1 MSKAVR
7 AAVFAVVVLAGCSG
21 GGGKQ
26 AVAPTTTTVA
36 PTTTAAMPTTQSQEA
51 QVKQAYLDYWQ
62 MVDRLI
68 AAPNPADP
76 ELWKRAVDPVLSSL
90 RDDLATRLSEG
101 RTTRPSGDS
110 RYMHVID
117 STSTT
122 GNQATVEDCFVDDR
136 VQYAGDGTVLN
147 DRVSTVHATG
157 HLVLDRTWLVT
168 DVSTERVGD
177 ASVGCG

>member
-7 AAVFAVVVLAGCSG
+7 AAVLAVVVLAGCSG

-36 PTTTAAMPTTQSQEA
+36 PSTSDATPTTQSQEA

-68 AAPNPADP
+68 ATPNPSDP
-76 ELWKRAVDPVLSSL
+76 ELQQRAVDPVLSSL
-90 RDDLATRLSEG
+90 RDDLTTRLSEG
-101 RTTRPSGDS
+101 RTTRLPSNS
-110 RYMHVID
+110 RYSHFVG

-122 GNQATVEDCFVDDR
+122 GNQATVDDCFIDDR
-136 VQYAGDGTVLN
+136 VQYASDGTVLN

-157 HLVLDRTWLVT
+157 HLVLDKAWLVT
-168 DVSTERVGD
+168 DVRTERVGD